1 MTEPGLPLAG
11 LRVLDISSFIA
22 APAAAVVLGDWGADV
37 IKIEGPDGDA
47 NRRIMHDSS
56 NYPKGEVNYPWQM
69 DSRNKRSLVLDSSSR
84 RRGPR
89 RPPHRHLRRAG
100 LQLPPPVRDKLKL
113 AMTT

>member
-37 IKIEGPDGDA
+37 IKVEGPDGDP

-56 NYPKGEVNYPWQM
+56 NYPKGEVNYPWHM
-69 DSRNKRSLVLDSSSR
+69 DSRNKRSLVLDLKQ
-84 RRGPR
+84 PAA
-89 RPPHRHLRRAG
+89 RAA
-100 LQLPPPVRDKLKL
+100 LDRLI
-113 AMTT
+113 TTSGSFA